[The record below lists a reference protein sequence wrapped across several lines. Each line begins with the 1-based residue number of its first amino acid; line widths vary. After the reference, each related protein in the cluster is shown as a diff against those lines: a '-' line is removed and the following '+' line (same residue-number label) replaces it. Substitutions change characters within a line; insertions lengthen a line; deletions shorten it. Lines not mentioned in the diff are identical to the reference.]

1 VGQLLGAG
9 HRVLAVDRM
18 YFGGDAL
25 APYTANPNFSLLRAD
40 VSALET
46 EHLRNVSAVVDL
58 AAISNDPAAELDPA
72 WTERV
77 NHRGRV
83 RLATLAHSCGVRR
96 HILVSS
102 CSVYGQ
108 AANGEVDESTPPH
121 PLTAYARAGVAA
133 EAGVLALAADS
144 LCATVLR
151 LGTVHG
157 LSRRMRFDLV
167 VNTMTLAAVRQ
178 RQITLHGGG
187 RQWRPHVHVDDVARA
202 VLATLSAAPW
212 HIGGQIFNIGQ
223 NNLRVRDVAEVVR
236 QVVQDKLGG
245 QVSVL
250 DDGHTPDNRNYRVS
264 FQRAAAALGWR
275 PSASMANA
283 VEHLAA
289 RLQQGELT
297 DTPRTYTTQWYRHIL
312 SEKHSH
318 APTPVTA
325 ALRPANQDCKVT
337 TDFAPMT

>member
-1 VGQLLGAG
+1 MATMSNAPRILVTGAAGYIGTVLVGQLLAAG
-9 HRVLAVDRM
+9 QRVLAVDRM
-18 YFGGDAL
+18 HFGDEAL
-25 APYTANPNFSLLRAD
+25 APFGINPNFSLLRAD

-58 AAISNDPAAELDPA
+58 AAISSDPAARLDPA

-83 RLATLAHSCGVRR
+83 RLASLAQACGVRR

-108 AANGEVDESTPPH
+108 GGNNGEVDEDSAPH
-121 PLTAYARAGVAA
+121 PLSSYTRAAVAA
-133 EAGVLALAADS
+133 EAGVLALAGDG

-236 QVVQDKLGG
+236 QVVQDQLGG
-245 QVSVL
+245 QIAVL
-250 DDGHTPDNRNYRVS
+250 DDG
-264 FQRAAAALGWR
+264 
-275 PSASMANA
+275 
-283 VEHLAA
+283 LA
-289 RLQQGELT
+289 
-297 DTPRTYTTQWYRHIL
+297 PIITT
-312 SEKHSH
+312 
-318 APTPVTA
+318 TA
-325 ALRPANQDCKVT
+325 
-337 TDFAPMT
+337 